1 MQCLTSASASVV
13 APAAASASA
22 HFAPASS
29 ASAVVAWLIVTSF
42 AAWVV
47 PRLFGFLRLPLR
59 FFLVDAQLLLVALE
73 LLLRHHVG
81 FAVCISQL

>member
-1 MQCLTSASASVV
+1 MQCLASASASVV
-13 APAAASASA
+13 APAAASA

-29 ASAVVAWLIVTSF
+29 ASAVVAWLIVTPFST
-42 AAWVV
+42 WVKS
-47 PRLFGFLRLPLR
+47 RLFGFLRLPLR
-59 FFLVDAQLLLVALE
+59 FFLVDAELLLVSLE